1 MKVVIPLAGIGSRL
15 RPHTYTQPKALL
27 QVAGKPILGH
37 ILDRLLRVGLDDFV
51 FVIGDSGYLIEN
63 YISSFYPQIKR
74 IFVVQD
80 SLLETAHAIWT
91 ARQFI
96 ENEEEI
102 LIVPGDSIF
111 SLKPQEVLWVKNSV
125 AGVHRVDNPG
135 QYNIVELDDDKK
147 FIEKVSVKP
156 KIPMS
161 NLALI
166 GIYKISNVPLL
177 LKAVEHLVSNELIT
191 HGEYYMTDALK
202 IMLSEGEKV
211 GIAEANY
218 WYDCGKKDSLLAANV
233 VLLNRPEFQSADP
246 EKYRSCIL
254 IPPVS
259 IGENC
264 QIENCIIGPDVA
276 IGNDT
281 KIKES
286 IIKNSIIGS
295 YSELHN
301 AVLDASLIGD
311 DVTLKS
317 PSLKLNLGDHTEM
330 R

>member
-27 QVAGKPILGH
+27 QVGGKPILGH

-51 FVIGDSGYLIEN
+51 FVIGEEGYQIES
-63 YISSFYPQIKR
+63 YISAFYPQIKR
-74 IFVVQD
+74 IFVAQE
-80 SLLETAHAIWT
+80 SLNETAHAIWT
-91 ARQFI
+91 ARQYI
-96 ENEEEI
+96 ENEAEI
-102 LIVPGDSIF
+102 LIVPGDIIF
-111 SLKPQEVLWVKNSV
+111 SLKPQEILWVKHSV

-135 QYNIVELDDDKK
+135 QFNIVELDDDKK
-147 FIEKVSVKP
+147 YIDKVSVKP

-177 LKAVEHLVSNELIT
+177 MKAVEHLISNELIT

-264 QIENCIIGPDVA
+264 QIEHCIIGPDVA

-281 KIKES
+281 KIKDS

-295 YSELHN
+295 YSQLQN
-301 AVLDASLIGD
+301 AVLDTTLIGD

-330 R
+330 G

>member
-27 QVAGKPILGH
+27 QVGGKPILGH

-51 FVIGDSGYLIEN
+51 FVIGEEGYQIES
-63 YISSFYPQIKR
+63 YISAFYPQIKR
-74 IFVVQD
+74 IFVAQE
-80 SLLETAHAIWT
+80 SLNETAHAIWT
-91 ARQFI
+91 ARQYI
-96 ENEEEI
+96 ANEAEI
-102 LIVPGDSIF
+102 LIVPGDIIF
-111 SLKPQEVLWVKNSV
+111 SLKPQEILWVKHSV

-135 QYNIVELDDDKK
+135 QFNIVELDDDKK
-147 FIEKVSVKP
+147 YIDKVSVKP

-177 LKAVEHLVSNELIT
+177 MKAVEHLISNELIT

-264 QIENCIIGPDVA
+264 QIEHCIIGPDVA

-281 KIKES
+281 KIKDS

-295 YSELHN
+295 YSQLQN
-301 AVLDASLIGD
+301 AVLDTTLIGD

-330 R
+330 G